1 MAKQNSSRSN
11 QKGSTKPAQPAPA
24 QPATSTTAP
33 AKTTAPAP
41 SAKKTGP
48 RSPRGA
54 PPPKQR
60 ISPVTI
66 GAVIVLAA
74 AVVAFLVF
82 WNQQRNATPALA
94 PVPVATGVVKDAD
107 KYTVGLGVTP
117 EGYPYKGNPNA
128 KVTVEDFS
136 DYQCPFCAAFATGLE
151 PRIDDEFV
159 KTGRIKFVF
168 RNFQFLD
175 RNSDGT
181 PNLDGE
187 SHRAALAAQCA
198 LDQGAFWA
206 YHDILYKNQ
215 GKVENG
221 GTFSDERLQN
231 FAAQLGLNMDTFKSC
246 MKSNANSVNALI
258 NRSMNEAPAKE
269 VQGTPTFFINGR
281 KVESPDYDS
290 IKAAIELAERNP

>member
-11 QKGSTKPAQPAPA
+11 QKGNTKPAQPASAP
-24 QPATSTTAP
+24 TTTAP
-33 AKTTAPAP
+33 AKSSSAQPT
-41 SAKKTGP
+41 AKKTTGS

-54 PPPKQR
+54 PPPKPR
-60 ISPVTI
+60 ISPITI

-82 WNQQRNATPALA
+82 WNQQRNAPTAIA
-94 PVPVATGVVKDAD
+94 PVPVATGTVKDAD
-107 KYTVGLGVTP
+107 KYTVGVGVTP

-128 KVTVEDFS
+128 KVTVENFS

-151 PRIDDEFV
+151 PKINDEFV
-159 KTGRIKFVF
+159 NSGRAKFVF
-168 RNFQFLD
+168 RDFQFLD

-187 SHRAALAAQCA
+187 SHRAALAAHCA

-206 YHDILYKNQ
+206 YHDLLYKNQ

-221 GTFSDERLQN
+221 GTLSDERLQN
-231 FAAQLGLNMDTFKSC
+231 FAAQLGLNLDTFKSC
-246 MKSNANSVNALI
+246 MRSKAGTVNALI

>member
-11 QKGSTKPAQPAPA
+11 QKGS
-24 QPATSTTAP
+24 
-33 AKTTAPAP
+33 AKTTQSAPPSSNPPDKSSSAQP
-41 SAKKTGP
+41 SAKKTTGSKSA
-48 RSPRGA
+48 RNA
-54 PPPKQR
+54 PPPKPR

-66 GAVIVLAA
+66 GAVVVLAA
-74 AVVAFLVF
+74 AIVAFLVF
-82 WNQQRNATPALA
+82 WNQQRTAAPAVA
-94 PVPVATGVVKDAD
+94 PAAVATGVAKDSD
-107 KYTVGLGVTP
+107 QYPMGVGVTA

-128 KVTVEDFS
+128 KVTVENFS

-151 PRIDDEFV
+151 PKINDEFV
-159 KTGRIKFVF
+159 KTGRVKFVF
-168 RNFQFLD
+168 RDFQFLD
-175 RNSDGT
+175 RNKDGS

-187 SHRAALAAQCA
+187 SHRAALAAHCA

-206 YHDILYKNQ
+206 YHDLLYKNQ

-221 GTFSDERLQN
+221 GTFTDDRLES
-231 FAAQLGLNMDTFKSC
+231 FAAQLGLNLDTFRSC
-246 MKSNANSVNALI
+246 MRSKAGSVNALI